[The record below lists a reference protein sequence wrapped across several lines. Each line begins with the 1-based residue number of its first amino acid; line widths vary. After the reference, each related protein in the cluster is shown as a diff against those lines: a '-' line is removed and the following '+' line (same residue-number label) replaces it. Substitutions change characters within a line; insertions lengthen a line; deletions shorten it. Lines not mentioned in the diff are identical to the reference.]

1 MTDLLIKK
9 PIGTIAPLIPFLRRS
24 QTGPQMKSPCVF
36 IWPNLTPKLRRQ
48 SLDSKEQRRRG
59 EKQNISKQSKKQK
72 QNKAG
77 QKNSRKKQEIQR
89 NNQKTGLL
97 SLKWLYLITFQ
108 YLK

>member
-9 PIGTIAPLIPFLRRS
+9 PTGTIAPLIPFLRS

-36 IWPNLTPKLRRQ
+36 VWPNLTPKLRRQ

-59 EKQNISKQSKKQK
+59 EKQHNISKQSKKQK

-77 QKNSRKKQEIQR
+77 RKNSRKKQEMQR

-97 SLKWLYLITFQ
+97 SLKGLYLITFQ

>member
-9 PIGTIAPLIPFLRRS
+9 PIATIAPLIPFLRRS

-59 EKQNISKQSKKQK
+59 EKQHNIS
-72 QNKAG
+72 NKA
-77 QKNSRKKQEIQR
+77 KNKNKTKQDKKTAR
-89 NNQKTGLL
+89 NAEEQSENRTVVFKMVIFNNF
-97 SLKWLYLITFQ
+97 SVFKIN
-108 YLK
+108 K